1 MAAEVRHQ
9 AAQCTLDSWQSTYR
23 ITMIRHDITAGLFAP
38 VEILVTEKEG
48 GAGTTV
54 TYVRPSSLIVIEE
67 NLPLRKAAKA
77 LDEKLDAL
85 IAKAS
90 E

>member
-1 MAAEVRHQ
+1 M
-9 AAQCTLDSWQSTYR
+9 
-23 ITMIRHDITAGLFAP
+23 
-38 VEILVTEKEG
+38 
-48 GAGTTV
+48 
-54 TYVRPSSLIVIEE
+54 VIEE
-67 NLPLRKAAKA
+67 NLPLLEAAKA